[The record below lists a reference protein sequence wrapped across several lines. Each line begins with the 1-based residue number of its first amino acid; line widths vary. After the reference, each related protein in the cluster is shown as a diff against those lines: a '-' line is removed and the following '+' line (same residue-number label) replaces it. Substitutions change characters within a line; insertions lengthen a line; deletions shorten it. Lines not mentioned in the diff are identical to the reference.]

1 MSSSDKHEK
10 AKSLFITGLII
21 FNIYLVPIAAIA
33 IYTAYK
39 GKTSNDNLLLVAGI
53 VLAIL
58 APLLAYL
65 LAMISMRL
73 LKILPQEE
81 EGAY

>member
-1 MSSSDKHEK
+1 MSSSDKHER
-10 AKSLFITGLII
+10 AKHLFITGLII
-21 FNIYLVPIAAIA
+21 FNMYLVPIAAIA

-39 GKTSNDNLLLVAGI
+39 GKTSDDNLLLVAGV

-65 LAMISMRL
+65 LAIISMRF
-73 LKILPQEE
+73 LKILSQEG